1 MSVKINILIR
11 KYIILISLKIN
22 FILYN
27 INSN

>member
-1 MSVKINILIR
+1 MSVKINILIK